1 MARRCVSDNSQIR
14 IDPEFENPYTDQF
27 IVSLEHQL
35 TSRIGV
41 AVNGVYKKSDNQSGW
56 RDIGGTYANVQR
68 TAEGKTFDLKQLTSG
83 AASRLFQLTNPGD
96 LSTTYKGVH
105 FQVNKRM
112 SSRWQGTVGLTLSK
126 SEGTNGSSN
135 ARSAATSNA
144 NSTAGVFGQNP
155 NDYVNSDGLLIG
167 DRPVVFKA
175 SGVYE
180 IGWGVTLA
188 GNYGFQSGRPWG
200 REVRFNGLVPGAT
213 RVLYEPF
220 SGDRRVKPLNQ
231 LDLRLE
237 KALSFSGGKIEG
249 AVFGDL
255 LNTLNNDGT
264 QSVLDR
270 RSTTANFGVGSSF
283 VLPRRLM
290 LGAKFRF

>member
-1 MARRCVSDNSQIR
+1 
-14 IDPEFENPYTDQF
+14 
-27 IVSLEHQL
+27 
-35 TSRIGV
+35 
-41 AVNGVYKKSDNQSGW
+41 
-56 RDIGGTYANVQR
+56 
-68 TAEGKTFDLKQLTSG
+68 
-83 AASRLFQLTNPGD
+83 
-96 LSTTYKGVH
+96 
-105 FQVNKRM
+105 M
-112 SSRWQGTVGLTLSK
+112 SNRWQGTFGLTLSK
-126 SEGTNGSSN
+126 SEGTLGLDQ
-135 ARSAATSNA
+135 RPQRGRPSNA

-155 NDYVNSDGLLIG
+155 NDYVNADGLLIG

-180 IGWGVTLA
+180 IGWGVTVA

-231 LDLRLE
+231 LDVRLE
-237 KALSFSGGKIEG
+237 KALSFSDGRIEG

-255 LNTLNNDGT
+255 LNSLNNDGT

-270 RSTTANFGVGSSF
+270 RSTSANFGVGSSF

-290 LGAKFRF
+290 IGAKFRF

>member
-1 MARRCVSDNSQIR
+1 MANRW
-14 IDPEFENPYTDQF
+14 
-27 IVSLEHQL
+27 QL
-35 TSRIGV
+35 T
-41 AVNGVYKKSDNQSGW
+41 A
-56 RDIGGTYANVQR
+56 
-68 TAEGKTFDLKQLTSG
+68 
-83 AASRLFQLTNPGD
+83 
-96 LSTTYKGVH
+96 
-105 FQVNKRM
+105 
-112 SSRWQGTVGLTLSK
+112 GLTLSK
-126 SEGTNGSSN
+126 SEGTLGSST
-135 ARSAATSNA
+135 ARSSATSNA

-155 NDYVNSDGLLIG
+155 NDYVNADGLLIG
-167 DRPVVFKA
+167 DRPVVFKT

-180 IGWGVTLA
+180 IGWGVTIA

-200 REVRFNGLVPGAT
+200 REVRFSGLVPGST

-231 LDLRLE
+231 FDVRLE
-237 KALSFSGGKIEG
+237 KALRFDKVEG

-255 LNTLNNDGT
+255 LNALNNNGT

-270 RSTTANFGVGSSF
+270 RSTSTNFGVGSSF